1 MAFLKAT
8 HKLIELLHKQG
19 EKPEMYLSDKAKEL
33 LEVENLKN
41 ELKGK

>member
-8 HKLIELLHKQG
+8 NKLIELLKTQG

-33 LEVENLKN
+33 LEIENLKN